1 MEYLAQRITPNKS
14 NVKYTLGK
22 QLTIVK
28 KNKEALSYI
37 NSILP
42 MTNLFTRKAITNL
55 LHLNKQKTDIK
66 MCTY

>member
-42 MTNLFTRKAITNL
+42 NDKFI
-55 LHLNKQKTDIK
+55 
-66 MCTY
+66 YP